1 MTTDRDETHIHV
13 TRGLLVS
20 ALGGLFIWSVALGYA
35 CHLIAEALSWL

>member
-1 MTTDRDETHIHV
+1 MNRPDETHIKA
-13 TRGLLVS
+13 TRGLLFG

>member
-1 MTTDRDETHIHV
+1 MNREPDHSHIEA
-13 TRGLLVS
+13 TRGLLFG